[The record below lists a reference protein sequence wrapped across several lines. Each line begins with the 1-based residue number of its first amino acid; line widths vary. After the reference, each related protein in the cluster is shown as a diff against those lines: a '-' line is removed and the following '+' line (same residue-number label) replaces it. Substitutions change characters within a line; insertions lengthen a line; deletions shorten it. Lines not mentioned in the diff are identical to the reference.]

1 MQRRPF
7 LIASLAAPT
16 APLWLHPV
24 GAHAAV
30 PDLVLGQFAPLSG
43 PLAGR
48 LAAFSAGA
56 RLVFDQINQAGG
68 IRGRRIRW
76 ESVDDHGQA
85 EESLAAT
92 RRFVQREQATALFGC
107 AGNEGTLASL
117 KLLRQSGVPAV
128 AGQEVSDSLRL
139 EGSRIA
145 YFLRAGL
152 AREAEALVRHVAEAG
167 LTSVAIL
174 HEPGPAGGELLR
186 VLGDA
191 CAARQLKLLGQAAVT
206 ADAGVPQEAARKL
219 LALSPQALLLAV
231 PGRLAVPVL
240 YAAQALGKQP
250 ASYGLSLV
258 AQDEH
263 ILRLG
268 ERGRALSVAQVMPN
282 PWSTRDAALIEFR
295 RQATASRVPIGYP
308 GVEGWLSAKVLVEAL
323 QRCGRDTSPARL
335 HAVLDGLKMTIA
347 GLEVDFSRRELS
359 GSRFVELVQVTPD
372 GRWRS

>member
-7 LIASLAAPT
+7 LLASLAAPT

-24 GAHAAV
+24 DARAAV

-56 RLVFDQINQAGG
+56 RLVFDQVNQAGG

-128 AGQEVSDSLRL
+128 AGLEVSDSLRL
-139 EGSRIA
+139 EGGRIA

-167 LTSVAIL
+167 LASVAIL
-174 HEPGPAGGELLR
+174 HEPGPSGGELLR

-206 ADAGVPQEAARKL
+206 ADSGVPQEAARKL
-219 LALSPQALLLAV
+219 LALGPQALLLAV

-268 ERGRALSVAQVMPN
+268 ERGRTLSVAQVMPN
-282 PWSTRDAALIEFR
+282 PWSTSDAALIEFR